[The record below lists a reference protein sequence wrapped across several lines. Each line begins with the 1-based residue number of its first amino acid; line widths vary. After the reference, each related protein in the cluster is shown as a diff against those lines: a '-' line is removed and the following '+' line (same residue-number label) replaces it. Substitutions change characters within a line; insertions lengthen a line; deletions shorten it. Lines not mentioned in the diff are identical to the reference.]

1 MKKRFTG
8 NTRLFLCISGAIIVV
23 ALIMQIVGVGLNL
36 GIDFTGGSLLN
47 YSVGEDYDVADV
59 ETILAS
65 AGYEGSQ
72 VTKAAPSDAS
82 IALQAE
88 LAAQA
93 TEAAAEP
100 EEETE
105 DTVEMTDEEA
115 VEAGLA
121 HTHEDG
127 TVHYGDHEDEEAET
141 EPAEEFVPMLN
152 LDKSGVK
159 ADGLTDLQI
168 RLNLVDE
175 SEGLE
180 QAIAAA
186 VTAQFPGATQLT
198 YGPLTNSAI
207 VEKGLDV
214 EYAGGYIAEFEIGA
228 EFDSAAA
235 TEAIKAALSENFSLI
250 DAVALRY
257 DAEAETEP
265 AEAAETTETET
276 ETAEAETEEV
286 EESGTNLRVLV
297 NIDDQASQVRSL
309 LEKEMT
315 AKYENF
321 RFVSVD
327 HVSAIAGRDLLGNA
341 VKALLIAFACM
352 LIYIAIRF
360 DVFSGLAALFGLM
373 HDVLIMCSFMVFF
386 RGLFQVNSSFIAAVL
401 TIVGYS
407 INNTIIIFDRIRETA
422 KKPGY
427 TMRPRVEIVEESVAN
442 TLSRTINTSLTTLIT
457 LVALYVFGVDSI
469 REFAFPLIV
478 GMLAGT
484 YSSVLLSGQVW
495 AMWMEKRNA
504 RKAQKKA

>member
-8 NTRLFLCISGAIIVV
+8 NTRLFLCISGAIIVI
-23 ALIMQIVGVGLNL
+23 ALIMQIAGVGLNL

-59 ETILAS
+59 EAILAS

-82 IALQAE
+82 IAIQAE
-88 LAAQA
+88 LAQTAETETVE
-93 TEAAAEP
+93 TEAAEAEAD
-100 EEETE
+100 EAET
-105 DTVEMTDEEA
+105 A
-115 VEAGLA
+115 
-121 HTHEDG
+121 
-127 TVHYGDHEDEEAET
+127 EAET
-141 EPAEEFVPMLN
+141 ETVETETVETETAEGETAEAEAAAPAEEFVPMLSM
-152 LDKSGVK
+152 DKSGIK

-180 QAIAAA
+180 EAIAAA
-186 VTAQFPGATQLT
+186 VTAQFPGATQLS
-198 YGPLTNSAI
+198 YGPLTNSTI
-207 VEKGLDV
+207 VEKGLD
-214 EYAGGYIAEFEIGA
+214 AAFSGGYIAEFEIGE

-235 TEAIKAALSENFSLI
+235 TEAVKAALGEGFSLI
-250 DAVALRY
+250 DVSVQRY
-257 DAEAETEP
+257 D
-265 AEAAETTETET
+265 EAAET
-276 ETAEAETEEV
+276 ETAETEATETEATEAV
-286 EESGTNLRVLV
+286 EESGTRMRVLV
-297 NIDDQASQVRSL
+297 NIDDQASQVRGL
-309 LEKEMT
+309 LEKEMA
-315 AKYENF
+315 AKYPNF
-321 RFVSVD
+321 RFVSID

-360 DVFSGLAALFGLM
+360 DVFSGLAALFGLI

-386 RGLFQVNSSFIAAVL
+386 RGIFQVNSSFIAAVL

-407 INNTIIIFDRIRETA
+407 INNTIIIFDRIRETS
-422 KKPGY
+422 KKPGF
-427 TMRPRVEIVEESVAN
+427 TMKPRMEIVETSVSN

-495 AMWMEKRNA
+495 AMWMEKRNS
-504 RKAQKKA
+504 RKAEKKSA

>member
-1 MKKRFTG
+1 MKNRFTG
-8 NTRLFLCISGAIIVV
+8 KTRLFLCISGAIIVV
-23 ALIMQIVGVGLNL
+23 ALILQIAGVGLNL

-65 AGYEGSQ
+65 AGYEGGQ

-88 LAAQA
+88 LAKAREEAAQA
-93 TEAAAEP
+93 
-100 EEETE
+100 
-105 DTVEMTDEEA
+105 DEEA
-115 VEAGLA
+115 VESGEA
-121 HTHEDG
+121 HVHEDG
-127 TVHYGDHEDEEAET
+127 TVHYGDHEDETGETEVEAEA
-141 EPAEEFVPMLN
+141 AEPMLN

-175 SEGLE
+175 TAGLE
-180 QAIAAA
+180 DAVVAA
-186 VTAQFPGATQLT
+186 VKGALPAAEQTG
-198 YGPLTNSAI
+198 YVELTNSVI
-207 VEKGLDV
+207 VNKGLDATL
-214 EYAGGYIAEFEIGA
+214 AGGYAVEFKVGA
-228 EFDSAAA
+228 EFDKEEVLTAVAAA
-235 TEAIKAALSENFSLI
+235 LGENFS
-250 DAVALRY
+250 VAELSAQRY
-257 DAEAETEP
+257 DAAAEAEAEAAAETEAAEE
-265 AEAAETTETET
+265 AEAVEETG
-276 ETAEAETEEV
+276 EAEEAEEV
-286 EESGTNLRVLV
+286 EETGTDLRVLV
-297 NIDDQASQVRSL
+297 KLDDEATQVRAL
-309 LEKEMT
+309 LEKEMV
-315 AKYENF
+315 AKYPNF

-327 HVSAIAGRDLLGNA
+327 HVSAIAGRDLLSNA

-352 LIYIAIRF
+352 LVYIAIRF
-360 DVFSGLAALFGLM
+360 DVYSGLAALFGLL

-386 RGLFQVNSSFIAAVL
+386 RGFFQVNSSFIAAVL

-422 KKPGY
+422 KKPGWSQKS
-427 TMRPRVEIVEESVAN
+427 RREVVEVSVSN

-457 LVALYVFGVDSI
+457 LVTLYIFGVESI

-495 AMWMEKRNA
+495 AMWVERREA
-504 RKAQKKA
+504 RKAAKNA

>member
-8 NTRLFLCISGAIIVV
+8 NTRLFLCISGAIIVI

-88 LAAQA
+88 LAQQA
-93 TEAAAEP
+93 AEAAAEP
-100 EEETE
+100 VEEAAEETE
-105 DTVEMTDEEA
+105 
-115 VEAGLA
+115 
-121 HTHEDG
+121 THVNEDG
-127 TVHYGDHEDEEAET
+127 TVHEGSHDEEAEA
-141 EPAEEFVPMLN
+141 EEAEEFVPMLN
-152 LDKSGVK
+152 LDKSSVK

-180 QAIAAA
+180 QAIADA
-186 VTAQFPGATQLT
+186 VAAQFPGATQLS
-198 YGPLTNSAI
+198 YGALTNSTI

-214 EYAGGYIAEFEIGA
+214 EYSGGYIAEFEIGE

-235 TEAIKAALSENFSLI
+235 TEAIKSALAENFSLI

-257 DAEAETEP
+257 DAAAEAET
-265 AEAAETTETET
+265 AETAETETETTETETTETET
-276 ETAEAETEEV
+276 EAEAEAETEEV

-297 NIDDQASQVRSL
+297 NIDDQASQVRGL

-360 DVFSGLAALFGLM
+360 DVFSGLAALFGLI

-386 RGLFQVNSSFIAAVL
+386 RAFFQVNSSFIAAVL

-427 TMRPRVEIVEESVAN
+427 TQKPRMEIVEDSVAN

>member
-8 NTRLFLCISGAIIVV
+8 NTRLFLCISGAIIVI

-88 LAAQA
+88 LAQKAA
-93 TEAAAEP
+93 EAAAEP
-100 EEETE
+100 
-105 DTVEMTDEEA
+105 VEEA
-115 VEAGLA
+115 AEESETHV
-121 HTHEDG
+121 HEDG
-127 TVHYGDHEDEEAET
+127 TVHEGSHDEEAEA
-141 EPAEEFVPMLN
+141 EEAEEFVPMLN

-180 QAIAAA
+180 QAIADA
-186 VTAQFPGATQLT
+186 VAAQFPGATQLS
-198 YGPLTNSAI
+198 YGALTNSTI

-214 EYAGGYIAEFEIGA
+214 EYSGGYIAEFEIGE

-235 TEAIKAALSENFSLI
+235 TEAIKSALEENFSLI

-265 AEAAETTETET
+265 AEATETET

-297 NIDDQASQVRSL
+297 NIDDQASQVRGL

-422 KKPGY
+422 KKPGN

>member
-8 NTRLFLCISGAIIVV
+8 NTRLFLCISGAIIVI

-88 LAAQA
+88 LAQKAA
-93 TEAAAEP
+93 EASAEPVEEAA
-100 EEETE
+100 EETE
-105 DTVEMTDEEA
+105 THV
-115 VEAGLA
+115 
-121 HTHEDG
+121 HEDG
-127 TVHYGDHEDEEAET
+127 TVHEGSHDEEAEAEET
-141 EPAEEFVPMLN
+141 EEFVPMLN
-152 LDKSGVK
+152 LDKSSVK

-180 QAIAAA
+180 QAIADA
-186 VTAQFPGATQLT
+186 VAAQFPGATQLS
-198 YGPLTNSAI
+198 YGPLTNSTI

-214 EYAGGYIAEFEIGA
+214 EYAGGYIAEFEIGE
-228 EFDSAAA
+228 EFDSAAV
-235 TEAIKAALSENFSLI
+235 TEAVKAALEENFSLI

-257 DAEAETEP
+257 DAEAETET
-265 AEAAETTETET
+265 AEAETTEAEAETAEVET
-276 ETAEAETEEV
+276 EAEAETEEV

-297 NIDDQASQVRSL
+297 NIDDQASQVRGL

-360 DVFSGLAALFGLM
+360 DVFSGLAALFGLI

-386 RGLFQVNSSFIAAVL
+386 RAFFQVNSSFIAAVL

-427 TMRPRVEIVEESVAN
+427 TQKPRMEIVEDSVAN

>member
-88 LAAQA
+88 LAQKAA
-93 TEAAAEP
+93 EAAAEP
-100 EEETE
+100 VEEAAEETE
-105 DTVEMTDEEA
+105 THV
-115 VEAGLA
+115 
-121 HTHEDG
+121 HEDG
-127 TVHYGDHEDEEAET
+127 TVHEGSHDEEAEAEET
-141 EPAEEFVPMLN
+141 EEFVPMLN
-152 LDKSGVK
+152 LDKSSVK

-180 QAIAAA
+180 QAIADA
-186 VTAQFPGATQLT
+186 VAAQFPGATQLS
-198 YGPLTNSAI
+198 YGALTNSTI

-235 TEAIKAALSENFSLI
+235 TEAIKSALAENFSLI

-257 DAEAETEP
+257 DAEAET
-265 AEAAETTETET
+265 AETTETET
-276 ETAEAETEEV
+276 ETTETETTETETEAEAEAETEEV

-297 NIDDQASQVRSL
+297 NIDDQASQVRGL

-327 HVSAIAGRDLLGNA
+327 HVSAIDGRDLLGNA

-360 DVFSGLAALFGLM
+360 DVFSGLAALFGLI

-386 RGLFQVNSSFIAAVL
+386 RAFFQVNSSFIAAVL

-427 TMRPRVEIVEESVAN
+427 TQKPRMEIVEDSVAN

>member
-8 NTRLFLCISGAIIVV
+8 NTRLFLCISGAIIVI
-23 ALIMQIVGVGLNL
+23 ALIMQIAGVGLNL

-59 ETILAS
+59 EAILAS

-82 IALQAE
+82 IAIQAE
-88 LAAQA
+88 LAQTAETETVETETVETETA
-93 TEAAAEP
+93 EGETAEAEAAA
-100 EEETE
+100 
-105 DTVEMTDEEA
+105 
-115 VEAGLA
+115 
-121 HTHEDG
+121 
-127 TVHYGDHEDEEAET
+127 
-141 EPAEEFVPMLN
+141 PAEEFVPMLSM
-152 LDKSGVK
+152 DKSGIK

-180 QAIAAA
+180 EAIAAA
-186 VTAQFPGATQLT
+186 VTAQFPGATQLS
-198 YGPLTNSAI
+198 YGPLTNSTI
-207 VEKGLDV
+207 VEKGLD
-214 EYAGGYIAEFEIGA
+214 AAFSGGYIAEFEIGE

-235 TEAIKAALSENFSLI
+235 TEAVKAALGEGFSLI
-250 DAVALRY
+250 DVSVQRY
-257 DAEAETEP
+257 DEAAEAEVTESTETES
-265 AEAAETTETET
+265 AETETTEATEAETTESTE
-276 ETAEAETEEV
+276 AV
-286 EESGTNLRVLV
+286 EESGTRMRVLV
-297 NIDDQASQVRSL
+297 NIDDQASQVRGL
-309 LEKEMT
+309 LEKEMA
-315 AKYENF
+315 AKYPNF
-321 RFVSVD
+321 RFVSID

-360 DVFSGLAALFGLM
+360 DVFSGLAALFGLI

-386 RGLFQVNSSFIAAVL
+386 RGIFQVNSSFIAAVL

-407 INNTIIIFDRIRETA
+407 INNTIIIFDRIRETS
-422 KKPGY
+422 KKPGF
-427 TMRPRVEIVEESVAN
+427 TMKPRMEIVETSVSN

-495 AMWMEKRNA
+495 AMWMEKRNS
-504 RKAQKKA
+504 RKAEKKSA

>member
-1 MKKRFTG
+1 M
-8 NTRLFLCISGAIIVV
+8 
-23 ALIMQIVGVGLNL
+23 
-36 GIDFTGGSLLN
+36 
-47 YSVGEDYDVADV
+47 
-59 ETILAS
+59 
-65 AGYEGSQ
+65 
-72 VTKAAPSDAS
+72 
-82 IALQAE
+82 
-88 LAAQA
+88 
-93 TEAAAEP
+93 
-100 EEETE
+100 
-105 DTVEMTDEEA
+105 
-115 VEAGLA
+115 
-121 HTHEDG
+121 
-127 TVHYGDHEDEEAET
+127 
-141 EPAEEFVPMLN
+141 
-152 LDKSGVK
+152 
-159 ADGLTDLQI
+159 
-168 RLNLVDE
+168 
-175 SEGLE
+175 
-180 QAIAAA
+180 
-186 VTAQFPGATQLT
+186 
-198 YGPLTNSAI
+198 
-207 VEKGLDV
+207 
-214 EYAGGYIAEFEIGA
+214 
-228 EFDSAAA
+228 
-235 TEAIKAALSENFSLI
+235 
-250 DAVALRY
+250 
-257 DAEAETEP
+257 
-265 AEAAETTETET
+265 
-276 ETAEAETEEV
+276 
-286 EESGTNLRVLV
+286 LV
-297 NIDDQASQVRSL
+297 NIDDQASQVRGL

-341 VKALLIAFACM
+341 VKALLIAFVCM

-427 TMRPRVEIVEESVAN
+427 TQKPRMEIVEDSVAN

>member
-8 NTRLFLCISGAIIVV
+8 NTRLFLCISGAIIVI

-59 ETILAS
+59 EAILAS

-88 LAAQA
+88 LAQQA
-93 TEAAAEP
+93 AEAAAEP
-100 EEETE
+100 VEEAAEETE
-105 DTVEMTDEEA
+105 THV
-115 VEAGLA
+115 
-121 HTHEDG
+121 HEDG
-127 TVHYGDHEDEEAET
+127 TVHEGSHDEEAEAEET
-141 EPAEEFVPMLN
+141 EEFVPMLN
-152 LDKSGVK
+152 LDKSSVK

-180 QAIAAA
+180 QAIADA
-186 VTAQFPGATQLT
+186 VAAQFPGATQLS
-198 YGPLTNSAI
+198 YGALTNSTI

-214 EYAGGYIAEFEIGA
+214 EYSGGYIAEFEIGA

-235 TEAIKAALSENFSLI
+235 TEAIKAALGENFSLI

-257 DAEAETEP
+257 DAEAET
-265 AEAAETTETET
+265 AETTETET
-276 ETAEAETEEV
+276 ETAETTETEAEAEAEAETEEV

-297 NIDDQASQVRSL
+297 NIDDQASQVRGL

-360 DVFSGLAALFGLM
+360 DVFSGLAALFGLI

-386 RGLFQVNSSFIAAVL
+386 RAFFQVNSSFIAAVL

-427 TMRPRVEIVEESVAN
+427 TQKPRMEIVEDSVAN

>member
-8 NTRLFLCISGAIIVV
+8 NTRLFLCISGAIIVI

-59 ETILAS
+59 EAILAS

-82 IALQAE
+82 IAIQAE
-88 LAAQA
+88 LAQTAETETVE
-93 TEAAAEP
+93 TEAAEAEAD
-100 EEETE
+100 EAET
-105 DTVEMTDEEA
+105 A
-115 VEAGLA
+115 
-121 HTHEDG
+121 
-127 TVHYGDHEDEEAET
+127 EAET
-141 EPAEEFVPMLN
+141 ETVETETVETETAEGETAEAEAAAPAEEFVPMLSM
-152 LDKSGVK
+152 DKSGIK

-180 QAIAAA
+180 EAIAAA
-186 VTAQFPGATQLT
+186 VTAQFPGATQLS
-198 YGPLTNSAI
+198 YGPLTNSTI
-207 VEKGLDV
+207 VEKGLD
-214 EYAGGYIAEFEIGA
+214 AAFSGGYIAEFEIGE

-235 TEAIKAALSENFSLI
+235 TEAVKAALGEGFSLI
-250 DAVALRY
+250 DVSVQRY
-257 DAEAETEP
+257 D
-265 AEAAETTETET
+265 EAAET
-276 ETAEAETEEV
+276 ETAETEATETEATETEATEAV
-286 EESGTNLRVLV
+286 EESGTRMRVLV
-297 NIDDQASQVRSL
+297 NIDDQASQVRGL
-309 LEKEMT
+309 LEKEMA
-315 AKYENF
+315 AKYPNF
-321 RFVSVD
+321 RFVSID

-360 DVFSGLAALFGLM
+360 DVFSGLAALFGLI

-386 RGLFQVNSSFIAAVL
+386 RAFFQVNSSFIAAVL

-427 TMRPRVEIVEESVAN
+427 TQKPRMEIVEDSVAN

>member
-1 MKKRFTG
+1 MKKRITG
-8 NTRLFLCISGAIIVV
+8 NTRLFLCISGAIIVI

-88 LAAQA
+88 LAAQKA
-93 TEAAAEP
+93 AEAAAEP
-100 EEETE
+100 VEEAAEETE
-105 DTVEMTDEEA
+105 THV
-115 VEAGLA
+115 
-121 HTHEDG
+121 HEDG
-127 TVHYGDHEDEEAET
+127 TVHEGSHDEEAEA
-141 EPAEEFVPMLN
+141 EEAEEFVPMLN
-152 LDKSGVK
+152 LDKSSVK

-180 QAIAAA
+180 QAIADA
-186 VTAQFPGATQLT
+186 VAAQFPGATQLS
-198 YGPLTNSAI
+198 YGALTNSTI

-214 EYAGGYIAEFEIGA
+214 EYSGGYIAEFEIGA

-235 TEAIKAALSENFSLI
+235 TEAIKSALAENFSLI

-257 DAEAETEP
+257 DAEAET
-265 AEAAETTETET
+265 AETTETET
-276 ETAEAETEEV
+276 ETAETTETEAEAEAEAETEEV

-297 NIDDQASQVRSL
+297 NIDDQASQVRGL

-360 DVFSGLAALFGLM
+360 DVFSGLAALFGLI

-386 RGLFQVNSSFIAAVL
+386 RAFFQVNSSFIAAVL

-427 TMRPRVEIVEESVAN
+427 TQKPRMEIVEDSVAN

>member
-8 NTRLFLCISGAIIVV
+8 NTRLFLCISGAIIVI

-88 LAAQA
+88 LAQKAA
-93 TEAAAEP
+93 EAAAEP
-100 EEETE
+100 
-105 DTVEMTDEEA
+105 VEEA
-115 VEAGLA
+115 AEESETHV
-121 HTHEDG
+121 HEDG
-127 TVHYGDHEDEEAET
+127 TVHEGSHEEEAEAEET
-141 EPAEEFVPMLN
+141 EEFVPMLN
-152 LDKSGVK
+152 LDKSSVK

-180 QAIAAA
+180 QAIADA
-186 VTAQFPGATQLT
+186 VAAQFPGATQLS
-198 YGPLTNSAI
+198 YGALTNSTI

-214 EYAGGYIAEFEIGA
+214 EYSGGYIAEFEIGE
-228 EFDSAAA
+228 EFDSAAV
-235 TEAIKAALSENFSLI
+235 TEAIKSALAENFSLI

-257 DAEAETEP
+257 DAEAET
-265 AEAAETTETET
+265 AETAETETETTETET
-276 ETAEAETEEV
+276 TEAEAEAETEAV

-297 NIDDQASQVRSL
+297 NIDDQASQVRGL

-341 VKALLIAFACM
+341 V
-352 LIYIAIRF
+352 
-360 DVFSGLAALFGLM
+360 
-373 HDVLIMCSFMVFF
+373 
-386 RGLFQVNSSFIAAVL
+386 
-401 TIVGYS
+401 
-407 INNTIIIFDRIRETA
+407 
-422 KKPGY
+422 
-427 TMRPRVEIVEESVAN
+427 
-442 TLSRTINTSLTTLIT
+442 
-457 LVALYVFGVDSI
+457 
-469 REFAFPLIV
+469 
-478 GMLAGT
+478 
-484 YSSVLLSGQVW
+484 
-495 AMWMEKRNA
+495 
-504 RKAQKKA
+504 

>member
-8 NTRLFLCISGAIIVV
+8 NTRLFLCISGAIIVI

-88 LAAQA
+88 LAQQA
-93 TEAAAEP
+93 AEAAAEP
-100 EEETE
+100 VEEAAEETE
-105 DTVEMTDEEA
+105 THV
-115 VEAGLA
+115 
-121 HTHEDG
+121 HEDG
-127 TVHYGDHEDEEAET
+127 TVHEGSHDEEAEA
-141 EPAEEFVPMLN
+141 EEAEEFVPMLN
-152 LDKSGVK
+152 LDKSSVK

-180 QAIAAA
+180 QAIADA
-186 VTAQFPGATQLT
+186 VAAQFPGATQLS
-198 YGPLTNSAI
+198 YGALTNSTI

-214 EYAGGYIAEFEIGA
+214 EYSGGYIAEFEIGA

-235 TEAIKAALSENFSLI
+235 TEAIKSALAENFSLI

-257 DAEAETEP
+257 DAEAET
-265 AEAAETTETET
+265 AETTETET
-276 ETAEAETEEV
+276 ETAETTETEAEAEAEAETEEV

-297 NIDDQASQVRSL
+297 NIDDQASQVRGL

-360 DVFSGLAALFGLM
+360 DVFSGLAALFGLI

-386 RGLFQVNSSFIAAVL
+386 RAFFQVNSSFIAAVL

-427 TMRPRVEIVEESVAN
+427 TQKPRMEIVEDSVAN

>member
-88 LAAQA
+88 LAQKAA
-93 TEAAAEP
+93 EAAAEP
-100 EEETE
+100 EEETA
-105 DTVEMTDEEA
+105 EMTDEEA

-127 TVHYGDHEDEEAET
+127 TVHYGDHEDEEAEA
-141 EPAEEFVPMLN
+141 EEAEEFVPMLN
-152 LDKSGVK
+152 LDKSGIK

-186 VTAQFPGATQLT
+186 VTAQFPGATQLS
-198 YGPLTNSAI
+198 YGALTNSTI
-207 VEKGLDV
+207 VDKGLDV
-214 EYAGGYIAEFEIGA
+214 EYAGGYIAEFEIGE
-228 EFDSAAA
+228 EFDSAAV
-235 TEAIKAALSENFSLI
+235 TEAVKAALEENFSLI

-257 DAEAETEP
+257 DAEAE
-265 AEAAETTETET
+265 AETAETAETET
-276 ETAEAETEEV
+276 EAETEEV

-297 NIDDQASQVRSL
+297 NIDDQASQVRGL

-341 VKALLIAFACM
+341 VKALLIAFVCM

-360 DVFSGLAALFGLM
+360 DVFSGLAALFGLL

-386 RGLFQVNSSFIAAVL
+386 RGVFQVNSSFIAAVL

-422 KKPGY
+422 KKPGN
-427 TMRPRVEIVEESVAN
+427 TQKPRVEIVEESVSN

-495 AMWMEKRNA
+495 ASWMEKRNA